1 MFPRNT
7 QSVEETDSHD
17 TGECPDSSLPSS
29 SQSEAG
35 TEEKRSVPTR
45 IDIWSKDGKLKM
57 MHSLAK
63 VCEQDLSAEMTRI
76 ASMWPDYECVFV
88 WPEEDVSA
96 S

>member
-1 MFPRNT
+1 
-7 QSVEETDSHD
+7 VEETDSHD
-17 TGECPDSSLPSS
+17 TGECPDPSLPSS
-29 SQSEAG
+29 SRSGAG

-63 VCEQDLSAEMTRI
+63 VPEEKLSTEMDKI
-76 ASMWPDYECVFV
+76 AREWPDYECVFV